1 MLFIPGATRFACP
14 WLSYFA
20 PSALGRCDPG
30 ARGSRLAERLDEMK
44 VGVFLEDF
52 SPEVGGGFTI
62 QDDLFRALIELL
74 DDTHHSFVI
83 FCRRAEGVSKLSNH
97 PRLSAVD
104 FPGSLKQRLFARAGR
119 GLNSLLE
126 KRQRQSRLEQLC
138 KESGVEFMWFVGAE
152 AVQLDLPYMAIVWD
166 LQHRL
171 QPWFPE
177 VSSAGTWKH
186 RENFYSEFLR
196 RATMIIA
203 GTDSGREEIE
213 RFYQVTS
220 NRIKILPHP
229 TPAFALNAAPGN
241 PENLLKKYELRKN
254 YLLYPAQFWSHK
266 NHVNLLLAAAE
277 LKSKYD
283 IDLPVV
289 FVGSDKGNADYVRSF
304 AAQLK
309 PKVDVSFLGF
319 VPVEDLVALYRGAF
333 ALAYVTFFGPENL
346 PTLEAF
352 ALGCPVVASD
362 VAGAREQLGDAA
374 LLVDPKDPSSIANAI
389 KQLHDNADLRQT
401 LIDKGRARAERST
414 AKTFVRGVFN
424 ALDEFEPIRRC
435 WK

>member
-1 MLFIPGATRFACP
+1 MR
-14 WLSYFA
+14 
-20 PSALGRCDPG
+20 
-30 ARGSRLAERLDEMK
+30 

-62 QDDLFRALIELL
+62 QDDIFRALIELL

-83 FCRRAEGVSKLSNH
+83 FCRRAEAVNKLSTN
-97 PRLSAVD
+97 PRLKAVD
-104 FPGSLKQRLFARAGR
+104 FPGSLGQRVVARAER
-119 GLNSLLE
+119 GLG
-126 KRQRQSRLEQLC
+126 RQRESRLEQLC
-138 KESGVEFMWFVGAE
+138 KETGIEFMWFVGAE
-152 AVQLDLPYMAIVWD
+152 AVQIDLPYMAIVWD

-177 VSSAGTWKH
+177 VSAAGTWKH
-186 RENFYSEFLR
+186 RESFYSEFLR

-203 GTDSGREEIE
+203 GTDAGREELE

-220 NRIKILPHP
+220 SRIKILPHP
-229 TPAFALNAAPGN
+229 TPAFALNAGPGN
-241 PENLLKKYELRKN
+241 AEAARKKYELGNN
-254 YLLYPAQFWSHK
+254 YLFYPAQFWSHK

-277 LKSKYD
+277 LKGKHGLD
-283 IDLPVV
+283 MPVV
-289 FVGSDKGNADYVRSF
+289 FAGSDKGNTDYVRSF

-309 PKVDVSFLGF
+309 PAVDVSFLGF
-319 VPVEDLVALYRGAF
+319 VPVEDLIALYRGAF

-362 VAGAREQLGDAA
+362 VPGAREQLGDAA
-374 LLVDPKDPSSIANAI
+374 LFVDPKDPSSIATAI
-389 KQLHDNADLRQT
+389 KALHDDANLRQT
-401 LIDKGRARAERST
+401 LIEKGRGRAERST
-414 AKTFVRGVFN
+414 AKSFVRGVFS

>member
-1 MLFIPGATRFACP
+1 
-14 WLSYFA
+14 
-20 PSALGRCDPG
+20 
-30 ARGSRLAERLDEMK
+30 MK

-62 QDDLFRALIELL
+62 QDDIFRALLELI
-74 DDTHHSFVI
+74 DDTKHSFVI
-83 FCRRAEGVSKLSNH
+83 FCRKPESVTPLLTT
-97 PRLSAVD
+97 PRVEAVG
-104 FPGSLKQRLFARAGR
+104 FPGTLGQRVFARAER

-126 KRQRQSRLEQLC
+126 NKKRQTRLEQLC
-138 KESGVEFMWFVGAE
+138 KEAGVEFMWFVGAE
-152 AVQLDLPYMAIVWD
+152 AVQIDLPYMAIVWD

-177 VSSAGTWKH
+177 VSANGTWRH

-196 RATMIIA
+196 RATIIIA
-203 GTDSGREEIE
+203 GTEAGQREIE

-229 TPAFALNAAPGN
+229 TPAFTLRSEKNDVEAV
-241 PENLLKKYELRKN
+241 LKRYGLKKN

-266 NHVNLLLAAAE
+266 NHVNLLLAVAT
-277 LKSKYD
+277 LKSEYR

-289 FVGSDKGNADYVRSF
+289 FVGSDKGNQEYVRTF
-304 AAQLK
+304 AAQLN
-309 PKVDVSFLGF
+309 PPIDVSFLGF
-319 VPVEDLVALYRGAF
+319 VPTQDLVALYRGAF

-352 ALGCPVVASD
+352 ALSCPVVASEVD
-362 VAGAREQLGDAA
+362 GAREQLGDAA
-374 LLVDPKDPSSIANAI
+374 LFVNPRDPREIAAAI
-389 KQLHDNADLRQT
+389 KSLRDNDSLRKT
-401 LIDKGRARAERST
+401 LISQGRARAERWT
-414 AKTFVRGVFN
+414 AKDFVRGVFR
-424 ALDEFEPIRRC
+424 ALDEFEPVRRC

>member
-1 MLFIPGATRFACP
+1 
-14 WLSYFA
+14 
-20 PSALGRCDPG
+20 
-30 ARGSRLAERLDEMK
+30 MK

-62 QDDLFRALIELL
+62 QDDIFRALLELL

-83 FCRRAEGVSKLSNH
+83 FCRRADAVNKLSTN
-97 PRLSAVD
+97 PRLKAVD
-104 FPGSLKQRLFARAGR
+104 FPGSLGKRVFARAER

-138 KESGVEFMWFVGAE
+138 KEAGVEFMWFVGAE

-166 LQHRL
+166 LQHRR

-177 VSSAGTWKH
+177 VSAAGTWKH
-186 RENFYSEFLR
+186 REGFYSEYLR

-203 GTDSGREEIE
+203 GTEAGREEIE

-229 TPAFALNAAPGN
+229 TPAFALNAGPGN
-241 PENLLKKYELRKN
+241 AGDVLKKYELKSN
-254 YLLYPAQFWSHK
+254 YLFYPAQFWSHK

-277 LKSKYD
+277 LKSKYGLD
-283 IDLPVV
+283 FPVV
-289 FVGSDKGNADYVRSF
+289 FVGSDKGNADYVGSF
-304 AAQLK
+304 AAQMK
-309 PKVDVSFLGF
+309 PSVDVSFLGF

-333 ALAYVTFFGPENL
+333 ALSYVTFFGPENL

-362 VAGAREQLGDAA
+362 VAGAREQLGDAV
-374 LLVDPKDPSSIANAI
+374 LFVDPKDPSNIATAI
-389 KQLHDNADLRQT
+389 KALHDDPNLRQT
-401 LIDKGRARAERST
+401 LIEKGLARAERST
-414 AKTFVRGVFN
+414 AKSFVRGVFN
-424 ALDEFEPIRRC
+424 ALDEFEPVRRC